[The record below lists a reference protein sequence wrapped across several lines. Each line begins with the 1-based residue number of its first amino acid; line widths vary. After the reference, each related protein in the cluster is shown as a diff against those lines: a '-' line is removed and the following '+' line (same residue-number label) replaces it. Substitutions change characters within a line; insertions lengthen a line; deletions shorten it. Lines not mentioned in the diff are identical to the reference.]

1 MIRFRNL
8 KANINMWWLLSTC
21 FVCLVIIPN
30 MSIFINIFNAPN
42 DNFRHIQKYLLKDYL
57 TNSTILM
64 MGAGLLS
71 IVIGVTLAWLVT
83 MFDFPMKKWFRWAL
97 VLPLTIPT
105 YIGAY
110 TYHGLFNYTGL
121 IQRFLRNQL
130 GLQVNQAYFNMMSMK
145 GAIFIFTIFLY
156 PYIFIITKSFLE
168 KQSPSLI
175 ETSRLLGKGHFAIF
189 IKVIL
194 PICRGAIIGG
204 ASLVILEVL
213 NDYGVANYYGIP
225 TFSIAIFKTW
235 FGMGDLDTVVKLSA
249 ILMTIIF
256 ILLYLEKLL
265 RGRKRYSYTTSKIQP
280 VTPTKLIGWKKHL
293 AVFVCMA
300 IFTLGFII
308 PVLQLIY
315 WMAISYKK
323 NVNIQILQLSS
334 TSFFV
339 AFVTASLIVFIA
351 VIIANYSR
359 ISKGFLSKIYSR
371 ITVLGYSIP
380 GAVIA
385 IGVMIFFIGLDH
397 NLYGIYRLFNPTSSK
412 LILTTSIAMLIF
424 AYVIRFL
431 AIGFNPIE
439 TGFDK
444 IGRTFHEASRV
455 LGKSVTATFFKV
467 DMKMIRPAIISGF
480 ILVFVDV
487 LKELPLTLLL
497 RPFNFNTLA
506 TKTYEY
512 ANDEMIHEA
521 AIPSLII
528 IGISVLAML
537 VLNKVSTKE
546 VLR

>member
-1 MIRFRNL
+1 MTRLRNL
-8 KANINMWWLLSTC
+8 KANINIWWLLSTC
-21 FVCLVIIPN
+21 FVCLIIIPN

-42 DNFRHIQKYLLKDYL
+42 DHFRHIQKYLLKNYL
-57 TNSTILM
+57 SNTTILM

-71 IVIGVTLAWLVT
+71 IAIGVSLAWVVT
-83 MFDFPMKKWFRWAL
+83 MFDFPMKRFFRWAL

-110 TYHGLFNYTGL
+110 TYHGLLNYTGL
-121 IQRFLRNQL
+121 VQRFLRNQL
-130 GLQVNQAYFNMMSMK
+130 GLQVNQVYFNMMSIN

-156 PYIFIITKSFLE
+156 PYVFIITKSFLE
-168 KQSPSLI
+168 KQSASLI
-175 ETSRLLGKGHFAIF
+175 ETSRLLGKSHFVIF

-204 ASLVILEVL
+204 TSLVVLEVL

-249 ILMTIIF
+249 ILMLIIF
-256 ILLYLEKLL
+256 VLLYVEKLL

-280 VTPTKLIGWKKHL
+280 LQPLKLNGWKKHL
-293 AVFVCMA
+293 AMVVCIL
-300 IFTLGFII
+300 IFTLGFFI
-308 PVLQLIY
+308 PLLQLIY
-315 WMAISYKK
+315 WMAISYKN
-323 NVNIQILQLSS
+323 NVNIQVLKLSS
-334 TSFFV
+334 TSFLV
-339 AFVTASLIVFIA
+339 AFVTASIIIVIA
-351 VIIANYSR
+351 TIIANYSR
-359 ISKGFLSKIYSR
+359 ISKGLLSKIYGR

-385 IGVMIFFIGLDH
+385 IGVMIFFIGLDRT
-397 NLYGIYRLFNPTSSK
+397 LYGVYTWFNPTTSK
-412 LILTTSIAMLIF
+412 LILTTSIVMLIF
-424 AYVIRFL
+424 AYIIRFL

-439 TGFDK
+439 SGFDK
-444 IGRTFHEASRV
+444 IGKTFHEASRV
-455 LGKSVTATFFKV
+455 LGKRMTTTFFKV
-467 DMKMIRPAIISGF
+467 DMKMIQPAIISGF
-480 ILVFVDV
+480 ILIFVDV

-528 IGISVLAML
+528 IGIGMLAML
-537 VLNKVSTKE
+537 ILNKVSTKE
-546 VLR
+546 VS

>member
-1 MIRFRNL
+1 MLDEVTLLFIRRVNMIRFRNL

-145 GAIFIFTIFLY
+145 GAIFFIFYDFLIPLHFYYHKIIFR
-156 PYIFIITKSFLE
+156 K
-168 KQSPSLI
+168 KQSASLI

-204 ASLVILEVL
+204 VSLVILEVL

-256 ILLYLEKLL
+256 ILLYLEKIT
-265 RGRKRYSYTTSKIQP
+265 KRTEEIQ
-280 VTPTKLIGWKKHL
+280 LYHL
-293 AVFVCMA
+293 
-300 IFTLGFII
+300 
-308 PVLQLIY
+308 
-315 WMAISYKK
+315 
-323 NVNIQILQLSS
+323 
-334 TSFFV
+334 
-339 AFVTASLIVFIA
+339 
-351 VIIANYSR
+351 
-359 ISKGFLSKIYSR
+359 
-371 ITVLGYSIP
+371 
-380 GAVIA
+380 
-385 IGVMIFFIGLDH
+385 
-397 NLYGIYRLFNPTSSK
+397 
-412 LILTTSIAMLIF
+412 
-424 AYVIRFL
+424 
-431 AIGFNPIE
+431 
-439 TGFDK
+439 
-444 IGRTFHEASRV
+444 
-455 LGKSVTATFFKV
+455 
-467 DMKMIRPAIISGF
+467 
-480 ILVFVDV
+480 
-487 LKELPLTLLL
+487 
-497 RPFNFNTLA
+497 
-506 TKTYEY
+506 
-512 ANDEMIHEA
+512 
-521 AIPSLII
+521 
-528 IGISVLAML
+528 
-537 VLNKVSTKE
+537 
-546 VLR
+546 